1 MHTTFSPPRR
11 QVNVGPDEVPRH
23 VFRVRRRVVRRYLP
37 LRAAVVWG
45 VMKKRAHLIAK
56 IGFVL
61 ALFAV
66 LASIAVPNLLKAM
79 NRSHQKRTMADMR
92 SIATAWEA
100 RATDRNS
107 YSVGSH
113 HGRLTTAELAAA
125 LEPTYIRK
133 LPRMDGWGTEFQL
146 ATGDEELA
154 GEAQSYDIR
163 SLGSD
168 GRPDSVAD
176 LRAATTK
183 FTDDIIYTNG
193 SFSRYPEETG

>member
-1 MHTTFSPPRR
+1 MD
-11 QVNVGPDEVPRH
+11 G
-23 VFRVRRRVVRRYLP
+23 RYLP
-37 LRAAVVWG
+37 PRAIVVCG
-45 VMKKRAHLIAK
+45 VMKKRTRIIAK
-56 IGFVL
+56 IGFLLMPV
-61 ALFAV
+61 AL
-66 LASIAVPNLLKAM
+66 LASIVVPNLLTAM

-125 LEPTYIRK
+125 LEPTYIRT
-133 LPRMDGWGTEFQL
+133 LPRADGWGTEFQF
-146 ATGDEELA
+146 ATGDQEVD
-154 GEAQSYDIR
+154 GQAQSYDIR

-168 GRPDSVAD
+168 GRPDPVAD